1 MSKPKFS
8 INERVM
14 VRCHASDEATG
25 DALRI
30 DDCVIIFFK
39 SVPAGEQV
47 KTLNGSKTTQT
58 ADRIYYVVD
67 QKPDEWIDE
76 PFIFP
81 YQQPGSSFKE
91 QMQELDRP
99 IKQLETA

>member
-14 VRCHASDEATG
+14 VRCHASDVLDGEG
-25 DALRI
+25 IHI
-30 DDCVIIFFK
+30 DDCLITNCRIF
-39 SVPAGEQV
+39 PAGIPTGYRGTRITEDVCCYKVDQLPECWIEQV
-47 KTLNGSKTTQT
+47 
-58 ADRIYYVVD
+58 
-67 QKPDEWIDE
+67 
-76 PFIFP
+76 FIFP

-99 IKQLETA
+99 IKQLEPA

>member
-14 VRCHASDEATG
+14 VRCHSSKEVSGKAIS
-25 DALRI
+25 I
-30 DDCVIIFFK
+30 DDCVITQYQAIGCIFY
-39 SVPAGEQV
+39 E
-47 KTLNGSKTTQT
+47 
-58 ADRIYYVVD
+58 VD
-67 QKPDEWIDE
+67 QRPGIWISE
-76 PFIFP
+76 TFIFP

-99 IKQLETA
+99 IKQLEPA

>member
-14 VRCHASDEATG
+14 VRCHSSKEASG
-25 DALRI
+25 KSQCL
-30 DDCVIIFFK
+30 DDCRITQSVVIR
-39 SVPAGEQV
+39 AGETV
-47 KTLNGSKTTQT
+47 TYRDSDRTLTK
-58 ADRIYYVVD
+58 DHVYYTVD
-67 QKPDEWIDE
+67 QLPEKWIDE

-99 IKQLETA
+99 IKQLEPA

>member
-14 VRCHASDEATG
+14 VRCHASREITG
-25 DALRI
+25 NAMRL
-30 DDCVIIFFK
+30 DDCIITQSVVIR
-39 SVPAGEQV
+39 AGDTV
-47 KTLNGSKTTQT
+47 TYRGGDRTLTK
-58 ADRIYYVVD
+58 DHIYYTVD
-67 QKPDEWIDE
+67 QLPGIWIDE

-99 IKQLETA
+99 IKQLEPA